1 MSLEG
6 FKNLKADAEPNPE
19 TELNPEL
26 IQKTTQ
32 RTAGIKENKVTWLN
46 YKNRKKKLA

>member
-6 FKNLKADAEPNPE
+6 FKNLKADAEPSPE

-26 IQKTTQ
+26 IQRNGGLIILLQ
-32 RTAGIKENKVTWLN
+32 MVH
-46 YKNRKKKLA
+46 